1 MQAPHP
7 PSPHPNL
14 VPVRPTFG
22 PILTTETV
30 LLSYCMTYSNSAG
43 MSVEL
48 FLDLDLPQLPMQ
60 LLYYYGVVVMQ
71 LLLLWVCI
79 IITHANLETVKMHL
93 NDYNKSL
100 RLNKRLLPVKMFITN
115 RLFMQG
121 SHISSFIGLKF
132 IKHKCILIQHTVF
145 YKLWANKMFTNKFL
159 WIHVFYTKHNFTRMH
174 ASLSVKFDD

>member
-1 MQAPHP
+1 
-7 PSPHPNL
+7 
-14 VPVRPTFG
+14 
-22 PILTTETV
+22 
-30 LLSYCMTYSNSAG
+30 
-43 MSVEL
+43 
-48 FLDLDLPQLPMQ
+48 
-60 LLYYYGVVVMQ
+60 MQ

-100 RLNKRLLPVKMFITN
+100 RLNKRLLPVKIFITN

-145 YKLWANKMFTNKFL
+145 
-159 WIHVFYTKHNFTRMH
+159 INFRPIKINVH
-174 ASLSVKFDD
+174 K